1 MMGVIG
7 KVFPMTT
14 IKKSRICTAIYDKK
28 NEIFNIDVVNK
39 HVEDCINSGM
49 DDFLEIFSS
58 VDLLQ
63 FVKCNSKLNQYF
75 NCLFING
82 NYAWVSKNSSGH
94 YRYFTRSKAEITFS
108 LDFIDL
114 FSIYL
119 NAGFRRTV
127 VTIDKMF
134 GVSFDDEWRLTQRQ
148 KYEDNKFLIEDEEL
162 LKGYKNLYLV
172 IKNHL
177 SILHAMNE
185 IGDSNLIGKSL
196 QCNNEAIFFS
206 STKYVKSNHNVK
218 YSTSV
223 INQVIN
229 LFSVLGL
236 ISKVREEDI
245 PAEYITMS
253 KDRTKIDKCRYNHI
267 SFYTIPNMED
277 ILGEAENRAKILIN
291 HNIKYYSMSHYVVK
305 RVFGEDFANQIYVQK
320 VYGGVSKRK
329 AKVFADEK
337 EKIKHYF
344 SVSVIE
350 NGFASKELLKKE
362 TEMNDKN
369 FNKLWSELI
378 GNVDHVKVKPNK
390 AMKQRHNLITNENVI
405 IVKEKYNVAS
415 F

>member
-1 MMGVIG
+1 MGVIG

-14 IKKSRICTAIYDKK
+14 IKKSRIYTAIYDKK
-28 NEIFNIDVVNK
+28 NEIFDIDTVNK
-39 HVEDCINSGM
+39 HVEECINRGVE
-49 DDFLEIFSS
+49 DFSEIFSS

-63 FVKCNSKLNQYF
+63 FIKCNSKLNKFF

-82 NYAWVSKNSSGH
+82 NYAWVSKDRRGH

-119 NAGFRRTV
+119 NAGFRKTI
-127 VTIDKMF
+127 VTINKMF
-134 GVSFDDEWRLTQRQ
+134 GVSFDDEWRLAQKQ
-148 KYEDNKFLIEDEEL
+148 KYEDNKFLIENDEIIRNYP
-162 LKGYKNLYLV
+162 KLYSV

-206 STKYVKSNHNVK
+206 STRYVKSNHNVK

-236 ISKVREEDI
+236 ISKVSEQDI

-253 KDRTKIDKCRYNHI
+253 KDRMKIDKCRYNHI
-267 SFYTIPNMED
+267 SFYTLPNMLD
-277 ILGEAENRAKILIN
+277 TLNEAEKRAEVLIN

-305 RVFGEDFANQIYVQK
+305 RVFGEEFANQIYVQK
-320 VYGGVSKRK
+320 VYGGVSKRN
-329 AKVFADEK
+329 ARVFADEK

-344 SVSVIE
+344 SISVIE

-362 TEMNDKN
+362 TEMNDKT
-369 FNKLWSELI
+369 FNKLWLELI
-378 GNVDHVKVKPNK
+378 DNVDHVTVRPNK
-390 AMKQRHNLITNENVI
+390 SMKQRHKLITNENVI

>member
-1 MMGVIG
+1 MGVAG
-7 KVFPMTT
+7 KIFPMTT
-14 IKKSRICTAIYDKK
+14 IKRSRIYTAIYDKK
-28 NEIFNIDVVNK
+28 NEIFDIDVANK
-39 HVEDCINSGM
+39 YVEDCVKRGM
-49 DDFLEIFSS
+49 NDFSEIFFNI
-58 VDLLQ
+58 DLTK
-63 FVKCNSKLNQYF
+63 FIKCNSKLNQF
-75 NCLFING
+75 FDCVFIKG
-82 NYAWVSKNSSGH
+82 NYAWISIEKGH
-94 YRYFTRSKAEITFS
+94 YRYFTKSKTGVSHA
-108 LDFIDL
+108 LDFVDL

-119 NAGFRRTV
+119 NADSRKTLL
-127 VTIDKMF
+127 TINKMF
-134 GVSFDDEWRLTQRQ
+134 GVSFDDKWRLAQKQ
-148 KYEDNKFLIEDEEL
+148 KYEDNKLLLEDEER
-162 LKGYKNLYLV
+162 LKSYPKLYSV
-172 IKNHL
+172 IKRHI

-206 STKYVKSNHNVK
+206 STRYVKSNPNVE

-236 ISKVREEDI
+236 ISKVSEEDI
-245 PAEYITMS
+245 PAEYISMS
-253 KDRTKIDKCRYNHI
+253 KVRMKIDKCKYNHI
-267 SFYTIPNMED
+267 SFYTLPNMLD
-277 ILGEAENRAKILIN
+277 VLDLAEKRAEVLIN

-305 RVFGEDFANQIYVQK
+305 RVFGEEFANKIYVQK
-320 VYGGVSKRK
+320 VYGGVSKRN
-329 AKVFADEK
+329 ARVLADEK

-344 SVSVIE
+344 SISVIE

-362 TEMNDKN
+362 TDMNDKS

-405 IVKEKYNVAS
+405 IVKEKYEVSS